1 MARKQATVNYA
12 GPGLR
17 FFGSTGSGH
26 TVAFDDE
33 DGDAAGRPIEVLL
46 TALGACS
53 AMDVMS
59 ILRKKRQP
67 VRAYRVRLQA
77 ERAEEHPRVL
87 TDIRVVHEVE
97 GTGVEAAAVRRA
109 VELSASRYCAIS
121 AMLASGVTR
130 VSRWYVLRG
139 AQPGEDD
146 VAEVLVSGP
155 HAEPD
160 VPTDGGAAA
169 GVAAPTGAVPAG
181 DMPSEY
187 VSDPGV
193 SADEAFGSQISG
205 AVVSIR

>member
-33 DGDAAGRPIEVLL
+33 EGDAAGRPIEVLL

-77 ERAEEHPRVL
+77 EQAEEHPHVL

-97 GTGVEAAAVRRA
+97 GGGVEAVAVRRA

-130 VSRWYVLRG
+130 VSHWYVLRG
-139 AQPGEDD
+139 EQPGDDD

-155 HAEPD
+155 HAEPSPSAPD
-160 VPTDGGAAA
+160 VRVAERAA
-169 GVAAPTGAVPAG
+169 GRAPESRVA
-181 DMPSEY
+181 E
-187 VSDPGV
+187 
-193 SADEAFGSQISG
+193 